1 MSRKRKFG
9 ARKVREKR
17 QIPVL
22 EGTVQMTRE
31 GYAFIIVDGEE
42 DDVYIVPSEF
52 LDFLDGSG
60 YITFVQ
66 AVQFPKCSFLC
77 GAQKQSRR

>member
-42 DDVYIVPSEF
+42 DDVYVRASKIGGALHGDRVR
-52 LDFLDGSG
+52 
-60 YITFVQ
+60 V
-66 AVQFPKCSFLC
+66 AVTREKTE
-77 GAQKQSRR
+77 KSRR

>member
-42 DDVYIVPSEF
+42 GDVYVRARSTET
-52 LDFLDGSG
+52 G
-60 YITFVQ
+60 
-66 AVQFPKCSFLC
+66 
-77 GAQKQSRR
+77 